1 MRWLLLGLWLV
12 VLVLASLWMG
22 EQSYRWFPVQA
33 SNAAP
38 LVDGLFSL
46 ETAIGSF
53 VFLGVLS
60 VLLWVLLFNRAEKY
74 DQEDGPPME
83 GNTRLEIVW
92 TVIPLVIVMA
102 IAVVSIRV
110 NRELGVL
117 GPMEHVHGSGAAAG
131 AGAAVG
137 PGAVIEASDRSPG
150 APEDTGPLRIEVI
163 ARQWSWEFRYPR
175 AQVSSTELHLPLD
188 QPVTFVL
195 TSPDVLHGF
204 YVPAFRLKQD
214 VVPGRAIDFSLTPT
228 RSGRYRLRDSQF
240 SGAWFAANQADVVVE
255 PPEAFASWLV
265 AAAHQPLQPGLSL
278 AVEEAERLTRQPA
291 GGIRW
296 ATVPPAPPPLVNVPG
311 SASLPHDA

>member
-1 MRWLLLGLWLV
+1 MIRFVLLSAWIGLLV
-12 VLVLASLWMG
+12 VASHWMG
-22 EQSYRWFPVQA
+22 QEAYRWFPVQA

-38 LVDGLFSL
+38 LVDDLFSL
-46 ETAIGSF
+46 ETAIGTF

-117 GPMEHVHGSGAAAG
+117 GPMEHVHGGELIEAMDH
-131 AGAAVG
+131 G
-137 PGAVIEASDRSPG
+137 PGASAAGSGSLQVD
-150 APEDTGPLRIEVI
+150 VI
-163 ARQWSWEFRYPR
+163 ARQWSWEFRYPG
-175 AQVSSTELHLPLD
+175 AQVSATELHLPLD
-188 QPVTFVL
+188 VPVTFKL

-255 PPEAFASWLV
+255 SPEAFGSWLE
-265 AAAHQPLQPGLSL
+265 AASHQPLQPGLSV
-278 AVEEAERLTRQPA
+278 AADEAERLARQPA

-311 SASLPHDA
+311 SNSLPHDA

>member
-1 MRWLLLGLWLV
+1 MIRALLLALWLV
-12 VLVLASLWMG
+12 LLVLASLWMG
-22 EQSYRWFPVQA
+22 DQSYRWFPVQA

-46 ETAIGSF
+46 ETAIGTF

-60 VLLWVLLFNRAEKY
+60 VMLWVLLFNRAEKY

-83 GNTRLEIVW
+83 GNTTLEIVW

-102 IAVVSIRV
+102 IAVAGIRV
-110 NRELGVL
+110 NRQLGVL
-117 GPMEHVHGSGAAAG
+117 GPMEHVHGAGAPATAG
-131 AGAAVG
+131 AGM
-137 PGAVIEASDRSPG
+137 GAVIEAVDRGPAAPPG
-150 APEDTGPLRIEVI
+150 LAPLRVEVI
-163 ARQWSWEFRYPR
+163 ARQWSWEFRYPQ

-188 QPVTFVL
+188 QPVTFEL

-265 AAAHQPLQPGLSL
+265 AAAQLPLQPGLSL
-278 AVEEAERLTRQPA
+278 AVVEAEQLARQPA

-311 SASLPHDA
+311 SSSLPHDA